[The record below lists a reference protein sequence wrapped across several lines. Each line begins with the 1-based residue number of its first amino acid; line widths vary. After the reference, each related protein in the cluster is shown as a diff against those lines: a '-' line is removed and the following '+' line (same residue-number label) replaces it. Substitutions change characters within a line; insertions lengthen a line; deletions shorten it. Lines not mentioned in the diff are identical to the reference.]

1 MNIRPAALSVN
12 TLSIPDDLK
21 ALPRWVLWRY
31 TKKKKPNGEFV
42 WSKVP
47 FTTANAYASSTNE
60 ATWCTFDEAA
70 DALLMGDYDGLGIVL
85 GGDLHG
91 IDLDDC
97 RDPKTGELND
107 FAKEVVERVHGY
119 AEISPSGTGLK
130 IFCNTNLDGRVKV
143 MFALTSIKGV
153 GRRFSNIACKKA
165 EVDLNK
171 RCADRPLRLAG
182 RRESRRDRDAC
193 LSRLKSP
200 DGCRTP
206 PRRARGLQ
214 AAAPQ
219 TVASC

>member
-1 MNIRPAALSVN
+1 MNESNFQHILR
-12 TLSIPDDLK
+12 
-21 ALPRWVLWRY
+21 VL
-31 TKKKKPNGEFV
+31 
-42 WSKVP
+42 
-47 FTTANAYASSTNE
+47 
-60 ATWCTFDEAA
+60 
-70 DALLMGDYDGLGIVL
+70 
-85 GGDLHG
+85 
-91 IDLDDC
+91 
-97 RDPKTGELND
+97 
-107 FAKEVVERVHGY
+107 
-119 AEISPSGTGLK
+119 
-130 IFCNTNLDGRVKV
+130 NTNLDGRVKV

-214 AAAPQ
+214 ATATDGRILLNMCCPCPCVVWFAQ
-219 TVASC
+219 GGRADG